1 MKIKKSPETSI
12 LRQKAEEQLKKMQL
26 ASHPTLLEVDPLIL
40 NHELR
45 VHQVELE
52 MQNDELMASERRAE
66 ILSEKYIELYSLAPI
81 GYFTLSTEGE
91 IIELNLHGSQM
102 FGKEKTLSV
111 NSRFGFFVTDETK
124 PIFNQFIENV
134 FSTRATETCVVSMR
148 VNDFILKQVLLTGNV
163 SKNSEHC
170 FISVIDITLLIEQEN
185 KIKELQLF
193 NDYFVGR
200 ELKMVELK
208 KEINELLK
216 KSGSEEKYWFPD

>member
-1 MKIKKSPETSI
+1 MKTKKSPETSI
-12 LRQKAEEQLKKMQL
+12 LRQKAEEQLAKLKL
-26 ASHPTLLEVDPLIL
+26 ASHPKLLEVDPLIL
-40 NHELR
+40 NHELI
-45 VHQVELE
+45 VHQIELE
-52 MQNDELMASERRAE
+52 MQNAEILLAKERAE
-66 ILSEKYIELYSLAPI
+66 LLSEKYIELYSLAPI

-102 FGKEKTLSV
+102 FGNEKTIFK

-124 PIFNQFIENV
+124 PIFNQFLENV
-134 FSTRATETCVVSMR
+134 FITRATETCIVSMS
-148 VNDFILKQVLLTGNV
+148 VNDFILKHVLLTGNV
-163 SKNSEHC
+163 SKNNEHC
-170 FISVIDITLLIEQEN
+170 FISVNDITMLIEQEN

-216 KSGSEEKYWFPD
+216 KSGSEAKYGIPD